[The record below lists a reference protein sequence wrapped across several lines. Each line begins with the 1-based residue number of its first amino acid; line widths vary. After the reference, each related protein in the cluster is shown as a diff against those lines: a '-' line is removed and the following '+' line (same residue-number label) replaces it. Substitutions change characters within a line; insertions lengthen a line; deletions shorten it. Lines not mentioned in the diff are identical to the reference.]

1 MDGEASFAR
10 LAAACRARPEGEAT
24 IAGRRTLDGVSRA
37 WLRTL
42 PADSLGRAYDA
53 FLEVNK
59 GQTVVFMNDDDTSHN
74 ITVTGDGGVSVNS
87 GLQPPGGK
95 FEMPFAKPGTYQVT
109 CGIHPKMKM
118 TIVVK

>member
-1 MDGEASFAR
+1 MKKLGVVLGLSAI
-10 LAAACRARPEGEAT
+10 LAFGAAMADPPVTVGQ
-24 IAGRRTLDGVSRA
+24 AGLKFSTKN
-37 WLRTL
+37 
-42 PADSLGRAYDA
+42 
-53 FLEVNK
+53 LEVNK

-74 ITVTGDGGVSVNS
+74 ITVTGDGNGVSVNS